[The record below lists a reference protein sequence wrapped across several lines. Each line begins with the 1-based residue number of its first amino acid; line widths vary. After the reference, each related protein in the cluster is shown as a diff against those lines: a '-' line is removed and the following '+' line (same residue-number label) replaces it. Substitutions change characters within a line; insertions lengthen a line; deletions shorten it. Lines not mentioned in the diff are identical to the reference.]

1 MPATPSIDGPQ
12 SDGVVLTA
20 VLILLSAALLAPG
33 LVVGPSLDAAVFS
46 HVGEQLLRGVP
57 PYLGAWDHKPP
68 GIYIASA
75 GARALLGWLGPWTA
89 DWLLSVAATAG
100 IGMAVARVLARSG
113 VTGWAQA
120 LAAVGAVVFAGQ
132 YLLALGGGLT
142 EPLAAFVLSCALLLA
157 VESWTRPRAV
167 GIGALVAIGLL
178 QSLQVLPAGLV
189 VIGLIVLHRPPSA
202 RLRAK
207 GFVLLGFAA
216 PLVVVAAWLVLS
228 GALPAALDA
237 IVGYSAA
244 YRSSGGDYG
253 SILAAPVAA
262 WTVLAGLFL
271 IAPTLLGVMAAVKA
285 TGPRRRLTIAML
297 LWIGASVALF
307 FVQGRFYAHYAI
319 PLAIPLAIL
328 AGLGLDRARGSLARA
343 GRATVRA
350 VIVLP
355 LVATLAISVVAAGV
369 SGAMQLAPVADAN
382 VRMLAV
388 SQRLR
393 DLPPGTV
400 LVWGNEPRL
409 YDLAG
414 RTPATAYAYLYPLTT
429 PGYSTP
435 ALIDDVRRELTSHPP
450 AIVIDAGS
458 DGPGQPGFLPLLI
471 DRPVTTD
478 GRDLDLLDP
487 LRAFVADR
495 YDLASTVAGWP
506 IYLLKQ
512 GSAP

>member
-1 MPATPSIDGPQ
+1 
-12 SDGVVLTA
+12 
-20 VLILLSAALLAPG
+20 
-33 LVVGPSLDAAVFS
+33 
-46 HVGEQLLRGVP
+46 
-57 PYLGAWDHKPP
+57 
-68 GIYIASA
+68 
-75 GARALLGWLGPWTA
+75 
-89 DWLLSVAATAG
+89 
-100 IGMAVARVLARSG
+100 
-113 VTGWAQA
+113 
-120 LAAVGAVVFAGQ
+120 
-132 YLLALGGGLT
+132 
-142 EPLAAFVLSCALLLA
+142 
-157 VESWTRPRAV
+157 
-167 GIGALVAIGLL
+167 
-178 QSLQVLPAGLV
+178 
-189 VIGLIVLHRPPSA
+189 
-202 RLRAK
+202 
-207 GFVLLGFAA
+207 
-216 PLVVVAAWLVLS
+216 
-228 GALPAALDA
+228 
-237 IVGYSAA
+237 
-244 YRSSGGDYG
+244 
-253 SILAAPVAA
+253 
-262 WTVLAGLFL
+262 
-271 IAPTLLGVMAAVKA
+271 
-285 TGPRRRLTIAML
+285 
-297 LWIGASVALF
+297 
-307 FVQGRFYAHYAI
+307 
-319 PLAIPLAIL
+319 
-328 AGLGLDRARGSLARA
+328 
-343 GRATVRA
+343 
-350 VIVLP
+350 
-355 LVATLAISVVAAGV
+355 
-369 SGAMQLAPVADAN
+369 MQLAPVADAN